1 MLARPLAKAIYRP
14 PTSIFRPAHIT
25 VSIPPKHLYHS
36 TSQGRHSTDLA
47 APKI

>member
-14 PTSIFRPAHIT
+14 PTSIFRPAYLT
-25 VSIPPKHLYHS
+25 FSTPPKHLYHS
-36 TSQGRHSTDLA
+36 IYRGNHTTHLT